1 MRTPSTET
9 VVGMEVIVWRFRWCS
24 ASKVTR
30 EQYER
35 MGAGLGKTAS
45 GPDAILIHVCGPT
58 EDGWRIAD
66 VWESRGAFDRF
77 AGRRLIPA
85 MVSVGGPQHSKREV
99 YETYHAGAVQEAN
112 TG

>member
-1 MRTPSTET
+1 MRKPSTEN
-9 VVGMEVIVWRFRWCS
+9 VVGREVMVWRFRRCS
-24 ASKVTR
+24 SSRVTQ

-66 VWESRGAFDRF
+66 VWESREAFDRF
-77 AGRRLIPA
+77 ADRRLIPA
-85 MVSVGGPQHSKREV
+85 MVAVGGSQHSKREV
-99 YETYHAGAVQEAN
+99 YETYHAGAVQGAN